1 MADGGPVE
9 SRRFFLLLFLVSL
22 IVRASLMIPVAGAD
36 IALQADENEY
46 FSRAAAF
53 KVILTDAARGKPL
66 YSQDI
71 SRAYG
76 GGTFPPVHSLYLA
89 LSLFVAEDATLARWA
104 VVLLSSLTTPLVYLL
119 TLHCSTRKAALAA
132 AGVHVFYPSFVAFS
146 HYLWSET
153 TYIFLLLLATYFML
167 CLLGPDGSSKRATH
181 ALLAGCFLGLA
192 ALTRAAALPFL
203 FVLPAWTYLS
213 LRKTSGA
220 ASRSLLL
227 LAASAI
233 VVSPWE
239 AALASREARLVPL
252 STAADYNLFVGN
264 NPWEMS
270 DRFEPGMKPLVAA
283 AIEQYAQ
290 AHGVDEGEA
299 ARALAVQEIKRAPLA
314 FLERCFHKFRI
325 MWTVDRF
332 IFRHILHA
340 VYPPIGSA
348 TVILIWFVVAFSLLA
363 TVGLGVWGLVGV
375 ATPLR
380 HRGLL
385 LTLVGI
391 GVLPPLVTV
400 ADTRSSLPLLA
411 LLLPAMGHGLA
422 HLGRPRKSGFAVVFI
437 IAVIVLSAL
446 NIFTFQIGRR
456 ASSKTSSYYYPLI
469 TRVDQLLGSD
479 TPFTDRI
486 SLRVE
491 DPEVEG
497 WVRVILLSDGYR
509 FHATGKRRRDWI
521 FSLERAEIT
530 LNIYALQPSEP
541 LRMRLYRQSLGRSV
555 VVEPIGDDSWHRWR
569 PSGVRGLE
577 YRWRGG
583 GPPPPNR
590 HLQK

>member
-1 MADGGPVE
+1 MGDGGPVE
-9 SRRFFLLLFLVSL
+9 IRRFFLLLFLVSL
-22 IVRASLMIPVAGAD
+22 VVRASLMIPVAGAD

-153 TYIFLLLLATYFML
+153 TYIFLLLLATYFTL
-167 CLLGPDGSSKRATH
+167 CLLGPDGSSKRATY

-192 ALTRAAALPFL
+192 ALTRAAGLPFL

-220 ASRSLLL
+220 ASKSLLL

-270 DRFEPGMKPLVAA
+270 DRFEPDTKPLVAA
-283 AIEQYAQ
+283 AIDGLGWTCAK
-290 AHGVDEGEA
+290 ASVWMGGAIAVLGIPAAWNTDVLGVMDSIA
-299 ARALAVQEIKRAPLA
+299 NNLL
-314 FLERCFHKFRI
+314 
-325 MWTVDRF
+325 
-332 IFRHILHA
+332 
-340 VYPPIGSA
+340 
-348 TVILIWFVVAFSLLA
+348 LLA
-363 TVGLGVWGLVGV
+363 G
-375 ATPLR
+375 
-380 HRGLL
+380 GLL
-385 LTLVGI
+385 LAVFVGWFM
-391 GVLPPLVTV
+391 
-400 ADTRSSLPLLA
+400 R
-411 LLLPAMGHGLA
+411 
-422 HLGRPRKSGFAVVFI
+422 
-437 IAVIVLSAL
+437 
-446 NIFTFQIGRR
+446 
-456 ASSKTSSYYYPLI
+456 
-469 TRVDQLLGSD
+469 
-479 TPFTDRI
+479 
-486 SLRVE
+486 
-491 DPEVEG
+491 DPVSEARQG
-497 WVRVILLSDGYR
+497 
-509 FHATGKRRRDWI
+509 
-521 FSLERAEIT
+521 AE
-530 LNIYALQPSEP
+530 
-541 LRMRLYRQSLGRSV
+541 
-555 VVEPIGDDSWHRWR
+555 
-569 PSGVRGLE
+569 GVRWFFL
-577 YRWRGG
+577 WRTLLRFVAPLFLLYVLFDAVPGTL
-583 GPPPPNR
+583 R
-590 HLQK
+590 SIAALFFDY